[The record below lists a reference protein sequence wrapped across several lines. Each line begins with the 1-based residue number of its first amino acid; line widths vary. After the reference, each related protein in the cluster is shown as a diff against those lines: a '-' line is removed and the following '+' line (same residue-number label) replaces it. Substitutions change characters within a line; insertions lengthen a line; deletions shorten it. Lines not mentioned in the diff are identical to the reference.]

1 MTQTSRPEPATED
14 PACPPAAPDTVSPDA
29 VTPDTV
35 SPDLVA
41 SDPAAP
47 GGGTDVSH
55 AVFRTA
61 RAHRMAAGR
70 LLRGAG
76 LYAGQELLMM
86 RLWDAG
92 PQRQA
97 ELIKVLE
104 LDPSTVTRM
113 VQRLEQSGLVTRRPD
128 PDDGRAVLVEAT
140 GAGHALRA
148 PVEDAWRSLEEITV
162 ARLSPDEQRELAR
175 LLARVE
181 GSLCAAA
188 AGPAD
193 D

>member
-1 MTQTSRPEPATED
+1 MTPTSRPAATED
-14 PACPPAAPDTVSPDA
+14 PACTPPRAPVGRT
-29 VTPDTV
+29 
-35 SPDLVA
+35 
-41 SDPAAP
+41 
-47 GGGTDVSH
+47 GISH

-92 PQRQA
+92 PQRQS
-97 ELIKVLE
+97 ELIKLLD

-140 GAGHALRA
+140 EAGHTLRA
-148 PVEDAWRSLEEITV
+148 PVEDAWRQLEEITV
-162 ARLSPDEQRELAR
+162 AGLSAADRRELAR

-181 GSLCAAA
+181 DNLLRRGMDGAEETDGTGEAAA
-188 AGPAD
+188 MGTTAGVEGSVSG
-193 D
+193 

>member
-1 MTQTSRPEPATED
+1 MTPTSRPAATEEPACT
-14 PACPPAAPDTVSPDA
+14 PPPA
-29 VTPDTV
+29 
-35 SPDLVA
+35 
-41 SDPAAP
+41 PA
-47 GGGTDVSH
+47 GRTGISH

-97 ELIKVLE
+97 ELIKLLD

-140 GAGHALRA
+140 EDGHALRA
-148 PVEDAWRSLEEITV
+148 PVEDAWRKLEEITV
-162 ARLSPDEQRELAR
+162 AGLSADDRRELAR

-181 GSLCAAA
+181 DNLLCRGMGGTDEADVTGATAEAGGSVS
-188 AGPAD
+188 G
-193 D
+193 

>member
-1 MTQTSRPEPATED
+1 MTPTNRRAATED
-14 PACPPAAPDTVSPDA
+14 PVCTPSAPCG
-29 VTPDTV
+29 VTNI
-35 SPDLVA
+35 
-41 SDPAAP
+41 
-47 GGGTDVSH
+47 SH

-92 PQRQA
+92 PQRQSD
-97 ELIKVLE
+97 LIKVLE

-140 GAGHALRA
+140 EAGHALRT
-148 PVEDAWRSLEEITV
+148 PVEDAWRRLEEITV
-162 ARLSPDEQRELAR
+162 AGLSADERQELAR

-181 GSLCAAA
+181 GSLCDAAD
-188 AGPAD
+188 GPAD
-193 D
+193 VC